1 MEKCEIKFVYIKK
14 NWIGWEGN
22 EKIKKRNKK
31 EKEKIKRGF
40 KNNNKREW
48 KKRGVC
54 RGGRWGGYDEVE
66 NDVMIGRRGQRAPT
80 LLSLSTFFFFLSE
93 SFPLLFFF
101 YFSFYLSFFPLHL
114 YISHTF
120 YFFLLHIN
128 FV

>member
-66 NDVMIGRRGQRAPT
+66 NDAIWLVGGDKWRR
-80 LLSLSTFFFFLSE
+80 LFSLFQPF
-93 SFPLLFFF
+93 
-101 YFSFYLSFFPLHL
+101 FSF
-114 YISHTF
+114 
-120 YFFLLHIN
+120 
-128 FV
+128 